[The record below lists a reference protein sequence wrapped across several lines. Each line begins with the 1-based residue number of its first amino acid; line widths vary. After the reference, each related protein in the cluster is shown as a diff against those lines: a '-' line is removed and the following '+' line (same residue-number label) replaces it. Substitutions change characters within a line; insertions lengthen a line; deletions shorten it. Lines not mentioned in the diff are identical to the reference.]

1 MSLLPLLFALIATV
15 LLLWYLGPIAKTMGL
30 VARPDQRRTH
40 EFVVPL
46 VGGVGMSIAFG
57 LTLLLSSLPL
67 GEYRILFM
75 GIGVLVGVGVL
86 DDHKDISPLA
96 RIIAQTTVATLLVL
110 AGQLS
115 IHSLGEILFIAQ
127 PYGLGVLAVPFSI
140 LAIVGVINAF
150 NMIDGH
156 DGLAGI
162 TAIISSCAIAFL
174 CLLDNNLTSLKF
186 FAIFVAVLLGFLI
199 FNLPLLVGNTR
210 QVFMGDAGSMFVGLI
225 LVFGLIN
232 LSQSG
237 SYTIRTTA
245 APWII
250 GLPLV
255 DMISVLI
262 ARLTK
267 RRSPFD
273 ADRRHVHHLLL
284 NIGLSKYQ
292 VLGVLIATQIVFA
305 MVGVLGTIHRWP
317 DGILFWGMFVILGP
331 YMLMQKISSRQ
342 A

>member
-1 MSLLPLLFALIATV
+1 MFLPLLFSAFIATG
-15 LLLWYLGPIAKTMGL
+15 LLLWYLGPIAKNTGL
-30 VARPDQRRTH
+30 TARPDQRRTH
-40 EFVVPL
+40 EAIVPL

-67 GEYRILFM
+67 GEYRILFI

-96 RIIAQTTVATLLVL
+96 RITVQTAVATLLVL

-115 IHSLGEILFIAQ
+115 IHSLGEILFIPQ
-127 PYGLGVLAVPFSI
+127 PYGLGVVAVPFSI

-156 DGLAGI
+156 DGLAGT

-174 CLLDNNLTSLKF
+174 CFLDNNLLAFKF
-186 FAIFVAVLLGFLI
+186 FALFVAVLLGFLI
-199 FNLPLLVGNTR
+199 FNLPFLVGKSK

-250 GLPLV
+250 GLPLI

-262 ARLTK
+262 TRLAK
-267 RRSPFD
+267 RKSPFD
-273 ADRRHVHHLLL
+273 ADRGHAHHLLL
-284 NIGLSKYQ
+284 SIGLSKYQ
-292 VLGVLIATQIVFA
+292 VLGVLIAIQIVFA
-305 MVGVLGTIHRWP
+305 TVGVLGTIYHWP
-317 DGILFWGMFVILGP
+317 DGILFWGMFVILGL
-331 YMLMQKISSRQ
+331 YMLVQKFANR
-342 A
+342 